1 MWEED
6 LPTFEIITGPVVIP
20 APPARARQ
28 TKDRRL
34 LPLQSSLPFTKADD
48 HE

>member
-6 LPTFEIITGPVVIP
+6 VPTFEILTGPVVIP
-20 APPARARQ
+20 APPARLRE
-28 TKDRRL
+28 TKDPL
-34 LPLQSSLPFTKADD
+34 LLQSSLPFTRAED